1 MLGFLPQSRGRGGSH
16 SKGTHM
22 RASYAIDVAGAGM
35 SANLFS
41 QEVAVADERLPFTI
55 RVARNESQLR
65 KAVSIR
71 QRAYG
76 RHVPALA
83 ELLRLPEAKDH
94 EPGCVVLVAE
104 SKLDG
109 EPLGTLRIQ
118 TNRHRPLAIEASV
131 ELPVWLAGHVLAEAT
146 RLGIVEGRTG
156 SVVKTMLFKA
166 LYLYCVDQGIE
177 WIVIAARPPLERMYE
192 GLLFN
197 DVFPEKTY
205 FPMKHGGN
213 IPHRVL
219 ALDIAEADA
228 RWRAAKHPMYD
239 LFTRTRHPDIDVRGT
254 EPEFNIA
261 AHHTPIATA
270 IAA

>member
-1 MLGFLPQSRGRGGSH
+1 ME
-16 SKGTHM
+16 T
-22 RASYAIDVAGAGM
+22 SYAMGGIGAGLPAYLM
-35 SANLFS
+35 S
-41 QEVAVADERLPFTI
+41 QDVAVAEELLPFTV
-55 RVARNESQLR
+55 RVVKNERQLH

-76 RHVPALA
+76 RHVPALG

-94 EPGCVVLVAE
+94 EPGCVVFVAE

-118 TNRHRPLAIEASV
+118 TNRHRPLAIEGSV
-131 ELPVWLAGHVLAEAT
+131 KLPGWLAGRALAEAT
-146 RLGIVEGRTG
+146 RLGIVEGRAG
-156 SVVKTMLFKA
+156 SVVKTMLFKG
-166 LYLYCVDQGIE
+166 LYLYCLAEEIE
-177 WIVIAARPPLERMYE
+177 WIVIGARPPLERMYE
-192 GLLFN
+192 GLLFS
-197 DVFPEKTY
+197 DVFPDKPY

-219 ALDIAEADA
+219 ALELAEADA
-228 RWRAAKHPMYD
+228 RWREARHPMYD

-254 EPEFNIA
+254 ESELDIA
-261 AHHTPIATA
+261 AQHTPVAVA

>member
-1 MLGFLPQSRGRGGSH
+1 ME
-16 SKGTHM
+16 
-22 RASYAIDVAGAGM
+22 ASYAMDFTQAGSGGD
-35 SANLFS
+35 LIS
-41 QEVAVADERLPFTI
+41 QEMAMAEEPLPFTI
-55 RVARNESQLR
+55 RVAGNERQLR

-83 ELLRLPEAKDH
+83 ELLRVPEAKDH

-109 EPLGTLRIQ
+109 EPLGTMRIQ
-118 TNRHRPLAIEASV
+118 TNRYRPLAIEASV
-131 ELPVWLAGHVLAEAT
+131 ALPAWLSGNVLAEAT
-146 RLGIVEGRTG
+146 RLGIVEGRAG

-166 LYLYCVDQGIE
+166 LYLYCLAEGIE
-177 WIVIAARPPLERMYE
+177 WVVIGARPPLERMYE

-197 DVFPEKTY
+197 DVFPDKAY

-219 ALDIAEADA
+219 ALEIAEADS
-228 RWRAAKHPMYD
+228 RWRSARHPLYD
-239 LFTRTRHPDIDVRGT
+239 LFTRTRHPDIDIRGSQQKH
-254 EPEFNIA
+254 NIA
-261 AHHTPIATA
+261 AQQVPVAAA

>member
-1 MLGFLPQSRGRGGSH
+1 MG
-16 SKGTHM
+16 
-22 RASYAIDVAGAGM
+22 ASYAVEVAGAGQP
-35 SANLFS
+35 ANLFS
-41 QEVAVADERLPFTI
+41 QEAAVVEERLPFTI
-55 RVARNESQLR
+55 QVARDESLLR

-131 ELPVWLAGHVLAEAT
+131 ELPAWLAGHALAEAT

-166 LYLYCVDQGIE
+166 LYQYCVAEGIE
-177 WIVIAARPPLERMYE
+177 WVVIAARPPLERMYE

-219 ALDIAEADA
+219 ALDIAAADA
-228 RWRAAKHPMYD
+228 RWRTAKHPMYD

-254 EPEFNIA
+254 EQEFNIA
-261 AHHTPIATA
+261 AQHTSAATA

>member
-1 MLGFLPQSRGRGGSH
+1 ME
-16 SKGTHM
+16 
-22 RASYAIDVAGAGM
+22 ASYAMGVIGAGLPAHLM
-35 SANLFS
+35 PQDGA
-41 QEVAVADERLPFTI
+41 ADEEPLPFTV
-55 RVARNESQLR
+55 RVARNESQLH

-83 ELLRLPEAKDH
+83 ELLRVPEAKDH
-94 EPGCVVLVAE
+94 EPGCVVFVAE

-131 ELPVWLAGHVLAEAT
+131 ELPAWLAGRALAEAT
-146 RLGIVEGRTG
+146 RLGIIEGRPG

-166 LYLYCVDQGIE
+166 LYLYCVAEDIE
-177 WIVIAARPPLERMYE
+177 WIVIGARPPLERMYE
-192 GLLFN
+192 GLLFS

-219 ALDIAEADA
+219 ALEIAEADA
-228 RWRAAKHPMYD
+228 RWRAARHPMYD
-239 LFTRTRHPDIDVRGT
+239 LFTKTRHPDIDVRGT
-254 EPEFNIA
+254 ESELDIA
-261 AHHTPIATA
+261 AQHTPVAEA

>member
-1 MLGFLPQSRGRGGSH
+1 MGK
-16 SKGTHM
+16 KGTHM
-22 RASYAIDVAGAGM
+22 RASYAIDVAGTGM
-35 SANLFS
+35 PANLFS
-41 QEVAVADERLPFTI
+41 QEVAVAEERLPFTI
-55 RVARNESQLR
+55 RVATDDSQLR

-83 ELLRLPEAKDH
+83 ELLRLPEPKDR

-118 TNRHRPLAIEASV
+118 TNRYRPLAIEASV
-131 ELPVWLAGHVLAEAT
+131 ELPESLAGRVLAEAT
-146 RLGIVEGRTG
+146 RLGIVEGRPG
-156 SVVKTMLFKA
+156 GVVKTMLFKA
-166 LYLYCVDQGIE
+166 LYLYCVAEGIE

-254 EPEFNIA
+254 EQEFNIA
-261 AHHTPIATA
+261 AQHTPAAAA

>member
-1 MLGFLPQSRGRGGSH
+1 ME
-16 SKGTHM
+16 
-22 RASYAIDVAGAGM
+22 ASYAMEVIGAGLPAHLM
-35 SANLFS
+35 LQDVTTA
-41 QEVAVADERLPFTI
+41 EERLPFTI
-55 RVARNESQLR
+55 RVANNENQLR

-118 TNRHRPLAIEASV
+118 TNRHRALAIEASV
-131 ELPVWLAGHVLAEAT
+131 ELPAWLGGHVLAEAT
-146 RLGIVEGRTG
+146 RLGIVEGRAG

-166 LYLYCVDQGIE
+166 LYLYCLAEGIE

-219 ALDIAEADA
+219 ALDIGEADG

-254 EPEFNIA
+254 EAEFYIA
-261 AHHTPIATA
+261 AQHIPPAAA

>member
-1 MLGFLPQSRGRGGSH
+1 ME
-16 SKGTHM
+16 
-22 RASYAIDVAGAGM
+22 ASYAMDFNAGSGGD
-35 SANLFS
+35 LIS
-41 QEVAVADERLPFTI
+41 QEMAMAEEPLPFTI
-55 RVARNESQLR
+55 RVASSERQLR

-83 ELLRLPEAKDH
+83 ELLRQPEAKDH
-94 EPGCVVLVAE
+94 EAGCMVLVAE

-109 EPLGTLRIQ
+109 EPLGTMRIQ

-131 ELPVWLAGHVLAEAT
+131 ELPAWLAGNVLAEAT
-146 RLGIVEGRTG
+146 RLGIIEGRAG

-166 LYLYCVDQGIE
+166 LYLYCLAEGIE
-177 WIVIAARPPLERMYE
+177 WVVIGARPPLERMYE
-192 GLLFN
+192 GLLFD
-197 DVFPEKTY
+197 DVFPDKTY

-219 ALDIAEADA
+219 ALEIAQADT
-228 RWRAAKHPMYD
+228 RWRSARHPLYD
-239 LFTRTRHPDIDVRGT
+239 LFTRTRHPDIDVRGSQQVL
-254 EPEFNIA
+254 NIA
-261 AHHTPIATA
+261 AQHVPVAAA